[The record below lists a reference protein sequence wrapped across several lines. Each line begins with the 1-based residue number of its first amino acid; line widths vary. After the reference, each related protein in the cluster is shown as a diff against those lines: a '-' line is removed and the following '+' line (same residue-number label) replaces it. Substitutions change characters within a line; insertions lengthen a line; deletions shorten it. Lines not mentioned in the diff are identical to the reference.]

1 MNNQKNKNTMILIAI
16 LVAVCAVLYKNM
28 FAPVADS
35 SVAGS
40 LSSSGKTDEAL
51 QKIETINFDMAVFND
66 PKFGTFQ
73 SIETTLPSIP
83 AGKVNPFA
91 SVLGR

>member
-40 LSSSGKTDEAL
+40 LSSSGKTNEAP
-51 QKIETINFDMAVFND
+51 QKLKNNQF
-66 PKFGTFQ
+66 
-73 SIETTLPSIP
+73 
-83 AGKVNPFA
+83 
-91 SVLGR
+91 